1 MSSLTV
7 QEKIQV
13 FNNSNVNQEENKKG
27 VLKDYRKTK
36 TIGKIYF

>member
-13 FNNSNVNQEENKKG
+13 FNNSNANKEENKKG

-36 TIGKIYF
+36 TIGKIYI